1 MRIRYIYL
9 TDQSRQLAQRINSLM
24 ADDFLEAS
32 GHDYGKKIESEIISY
47 GDFKAQSSSIFR
59 ESDYLVFIMASG
71 IVVRAI
77 AGHLVDKFTDP
88 AVLVVDELGINVIS
102 LLSGHMGGANE
113 FCRLI
118 ATRIGANPVITTATD
133 INGKAAFDMLVKK
146 MWANVDNLRNLSLD
160 INSAL
165 LKGGDI
171 YLYIDPDYRTYFKE
185 EELRGFSLVD
195 DLKNLITLGKKGIR
209 DKEFDNKTDKTIYNE
224 LDKKTENKTE
234 NKAENKTENNIDIK
248 IDSKHNKIVISD
260 KLDVCEFAKEHGW
273 VLVVPRRN
281 VLGLG
286 CRKNTDSNLF
296 EEEVLRYL
304 SEANIDVRSIGRVG
318 SIDLKKDEACIL
330 GFCSKYGIKSEFFSP
345 EDLADYQDI
354 YEKSEFVKKVTGVYS
369 VAQPACHILAGG
381 NLLGQMYRDKGITLA
396 LGRW

>member
-1 MRIRYIYL
+1 
-9 TDQSRQLAQRINSLM
+9 
-24 ADDFLEAS
+24 
-32 GHDYGKKIESEIISY
+32 
-47 GDFKAQSSSIFR
+47 
-59 ESDYLVFIMASG
+59 
-71 IVVRAI
+71 
-77 AGHLVDKFTDP
+77 
-88 AVLVVDELGINVIS
+88 
-102 LLSGHMGGANE
+102 
-113 FCRLI
+113 
-118 ATRIGANPVITTATD
+118 
-133 INGKAAFDMLVKK
+133 
-146 MWANVDNLRNLSLD
+146 
-160 INSAL
+160 
-165 LKGGDI
+165 
-171 YLYIDPDYRTYFKE
+171 
-185 EELRGFSLVD
+185 
-195 DLKNLITLGKKGIR
+195 
-209 DKEFDNKTDKTIYNE
+209 
-224 LDKKTENKTE
+224 KTE

>member
-9 TDQSRQLAQRINSLM
+9 TDQSRQLAQRINLLM
-24 ADDFLEAS
+24 ADDFLEVS

-59 ESDYLVFIMASG
+59 ESDCLVFIMESG

-146 MWANVDNLRNLSLD
+146 MWANVDKLRDLSLS
-160 INSAL
+160 INSSL
-165 LKGGDI
+165 LKGEDI
-171 YLYIDPDYRTYFKE
+171 YLHLDPDYRTYFEK
-185 EELRGFSLVD
+185 EELRGFNLVD
-195 DLKNLITLGKKGIR
+195 EVKDLESMGKSIKR
-209 DKEFDNKTDKTIYNE
+209 D
-224 LDKKTENKTE
+224 
-234 NKAENKTENNIDIK
+234 
-248 IDSKHNKIVISD
+248 KIVISD

-273 VLVVPRRN
+273 VLVIPRRN

-286 CRKNTDSNLF
+286 CRKNTDSDLF
-296 EEEVLRYL
+296 GEEVLKYL

-318 SIDLKKDEACIL
+318 SIDLKRDEACIL
-330 GFCSKYGIKSEFFSP
+330 DFCRKYGIKSEFFYP

-354 YEKSEFVKKVTGVYS
+354 YEKSEFVKRVTGVYS